1 MAPVRQHSVT
11 VVAEWLQEKLAA
23 AVKKAEEFNEAA
35 AETDVRKR
43 KYNASA
49 GDNADVTPE
58 EVPPPP
64 HFSTWPPF
72 TVVDDRMR

>member
-1 MAPVRQHSVT
+1 MTAVP
-11 VVAEWLQEKLAA
+11 AEGRRGASTLFLWLQEKLAA

-58 EVPPPP
+58 EVRPPP
-64 HFSTWPPF
+64 HF
-72 TVVDDRMR
+72 